1 MQLTNQNS
9 KQIRVIGLSGQVRE
23 NVCEQVMVWSYPYAY
38 LRLKSNKLLLL
49 LLIIIIFWFYF

>member
-23 NVCEQVMVWSYPYAY
+23 NVCEQVMVCSYPYAY

-49 LLIIIIFWFYF
+49 LIIIMF